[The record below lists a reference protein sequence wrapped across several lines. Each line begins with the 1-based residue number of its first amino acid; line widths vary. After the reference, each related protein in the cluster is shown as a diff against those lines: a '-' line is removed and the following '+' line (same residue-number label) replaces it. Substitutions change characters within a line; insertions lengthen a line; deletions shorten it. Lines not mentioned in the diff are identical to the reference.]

1 MDTSRSSWRVAQKF
15 CANWSAGFCLGC
27 MIKYEKKFKKL
38 TMRVDSELAGN
49 PCVLKQG
56 KQCQYFDNI
65 VVRGIV

>member
-1 MDTSRSSWRVAQKF
+1 
-15 CANWSAGFCLGC
+15 

-49 PCVLKQG
+49 PCALKQG